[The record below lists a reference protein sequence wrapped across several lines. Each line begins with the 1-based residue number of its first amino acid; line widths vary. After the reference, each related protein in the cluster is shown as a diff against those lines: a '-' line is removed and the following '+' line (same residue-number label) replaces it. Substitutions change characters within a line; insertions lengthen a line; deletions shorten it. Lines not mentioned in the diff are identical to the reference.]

1 MYVKIEKNPDGSHS
15 FQSGGLMD
23 KGWAYVPPNI
33 ARPKTIPFVNIEV
46 AEVHHPAVMGEKRI
60 VVKGRERTVPVTLIP
75 EYTQIEVISMTEGT
89 VV

>member
-1 MYVKIEKNPDGSHS
+1 MYVKIEKNTDGSHA
-15 FQSGGLMD
+15 FQSGGAMA

-46 AEVHHPAVMGEKRI
+46 AEVHHPAVMGVKRI